1 MQGQGSASGNVR
13 VKFYQVVRTNMDSSQ
28 LIPADR
34 PGPTVA
40 RWQINAGTDELILEI
55 FQEGP
60 IESSLLEAIVLSVVL
75 LRSGRSL
82 GDSPGEISSTN
93 PIYYSHPFQFC

>member
-1 MQGQGSASGNVR
+1 M
-13 VKFYQVVRTNMDSSQ
+13 YSSQ

-55 FQEGP
+55 FQVGP
-60 IESSLLEAIVLSVVL
+60 IEFGLLEAIILSVVL
-75 LRSGRSL
+75 LRSGHSL
-82 GDSPGEISSTN
+82 GDSPSEISSTN
-93 PIYYSHPFQFC
+93 PMYYSHPFHFY